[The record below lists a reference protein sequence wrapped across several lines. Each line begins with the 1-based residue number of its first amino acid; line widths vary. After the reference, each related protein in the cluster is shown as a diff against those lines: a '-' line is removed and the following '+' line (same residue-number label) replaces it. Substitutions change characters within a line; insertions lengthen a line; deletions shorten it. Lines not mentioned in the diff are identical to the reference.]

1 MYVKDIMN
9 SNVVYVEAPGNREQ
23 ILKKFFEKKVSGF
36 PVVKK
41 GTKQVIGIITREDF
55 LKHIY
60 EEQIALIMNPNV
72 ITITPETSIDNCIKI
87 MLEKG
92 FRRIPVVMNKELVG
106 IITVGDIVHKVLIK
120 SSSNIKVKDLM
131 NPILITCW
139 HNTPLNIVGRIM
151 MFTKSNVILALND
164 DEQIVGIF
172 SLTDLIKYVE
182 TKIEE
187 KRSIL
192 KAGSEG
198 QEWDWDTTSILYITK
213 DKITLPKI
221 PLHQVMVTPCITIR
235 ETASISECAIKMKKY
250 DVDQLIV
257 VNAKNEVQGII
268 FDIDLL
274 KSL

>member
-1 MYVKDIMN
+1 MYVKDVMN
-9 SNVVYVEAPGNREQ
+9 PNVVYVEAPGNRDQ

-36 PVVKK
+36 PVVKR

-55 LKHIY
+55 LKHID
-60 EEQIALIMNPNV
+60 EEQIALIMNPNPV
-72 ITITPETSIDNCIKI
+72 TITPEASIKDCVRI

-92 FRRIPVVMNKELVG
+92 FRRIPVVVDKELVG

-131 NPILITCW
+131 TPRLITCW
-139 HNTPLNIVGRIM
+139 HNTPLNIVGRMM
-151 MFTKSNVILALND
+151 MFTKTNVVIALND

-187 KRSIL
+187 KKAIL

-213 DKITLPKI
+213 DKIVLPRI
-221 PLHQVMVTPCITIR
+221 PLHQVMVAPCITIR
-235 ETASISECAIKMKKY
+235 DAASISECAIKMKKH

-268 FDIDLL
+268 FDMDLL

>member
-1 MYVKDIMN
+1 MQVKDIMN
-9 SNVVYVEAPGNREQ
+9 RDVVYVEAPGNREQ

-41 GTKQVIGIITREDF
+41 GTRQVVGMITREDF
-55 LKHIY
+55 LKHIE

-72 ITITPETSIDNCIKI
+72 FTLAPEVSINDCIKI
-87 MLEKG
+87 MLERG
-92 FRRIPVVMNKELVG
+92 FRRIPVVVNKELVG
-106 IITVGDIVHKVLIK
+106 IITIGDVVHKVLIK
-120 SSSNIKVKDLM
+120 SPSNIKVKDIM
-131 NPILITCW
+131 NPRVVACW

-151 MFTKSNVILALND
+151 MFTKSNVVMALND
-164 DEQIVGIF
+164 DEQIVGVF

-187 KRSIL
+187 KKTIL

-221 PLHQVMVTPCITIR
+221 PLHQVMVAPCITIR
-235 ETASISECAIKMKKY
+235 ETASISECAIKMKKH

-257 VNAKNEVQGII
+257 VNAKNEVQGVV
-268 FDIDLL
+268 FDMDLL